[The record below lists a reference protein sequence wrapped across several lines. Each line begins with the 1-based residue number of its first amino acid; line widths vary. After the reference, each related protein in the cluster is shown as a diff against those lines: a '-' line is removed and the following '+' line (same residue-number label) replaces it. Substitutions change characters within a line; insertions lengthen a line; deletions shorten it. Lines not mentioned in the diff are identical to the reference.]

1 MTCGMYEWFLWVGT
15 CGMYV
20 EYLCIAV
27 LNYVLDRL
35 FWANDLW
42 YGLCMANDLWYGL
55 CRILWMVYMYKT
67 GTEEFL
73 VLSVVFAFFK
83 CSICLLI
90 LLHFLIIV
98 LHYVW

>member
-55 CRILWMVYMYKT
+55 CRILRMVYMYKT

-73 VLSVVFAFFK
+73 V
-83 CSICLLI
+83 
-90 LLHFLIIV
+90 IV
-98 LHYVW
+98 LYLLSSNVASAFLYCCIS